1 MKRTEKFYIIVFITL
16 GLIISQSVMAQ
27 RPYVKNFDLN
37 RYLGTWYEIARFPHS
52 FEKDLVGVTANYT
65 VRADDKVR
73 VENAG
78 YKGTLD
84 GKRDVAVGKAKLAGN
99 PDEGH
104 LKVSF
109 FLFFYADYFIM
120 DMDPDYKWA
129 LVGSKSDKYL
139 WILSRA
145 PFMEEETYDMI
156 LDKARSLGYD
166 LTKLIRVQHKDVT
179 PSFDRLV
186 SQ

>member
-1 MKRTEKFYIIVFITL
+1 MKKFIKLSVTA
-16 GLIISQSVMAQ
+16 LIALILLTSQSLMAQ
-27 RPYVKNFDLN
+27 RPYIKNFDLN
-37 RYLGTWYEIARFPHS
+37 RYLGRWYEIARFPHP
-52 FEKDLVGVTANYT
+52 FEKGLVGVTATYSLRPDGR
-65 VRADDKVR
+65 VK

-78 YKGTLD
+78 YKGTLE
-84 GKRDVAVGKAKLAGN
+84 GERDTAVGKAKLAGK

-120 DMDPDYKWA
+120 DMDPGYQWA

-139 WILSRA
+139 WILSRE
-145 PFMEEETYDMI
+145 PFMNDETYNAI

-166 LTKLIRVQHKDVT
+166 LSELYRVPQKDLRPFSDKL
-179 PSFDRLV
+179 
-186 SQ
+186 

>member
-1 MKRTEKFYIIVFITL
+1 MRRLYMLVFVTL
-16 GLIISQSVMAQ
+16 GLIISQSLMAQ
-27 RPYVKNFDLN
+27 RPYIKNFDLN

-52 FEKDLVGVTANYT
+52 FEKNLVGVTATYSL
-65 VRADDKVR
+65 RPDGKVR

-84 GKRDVAVGKAKLAGN
+84 GKRDVAVGKARLAGK

-109 FLFFYADYFIM
+109 FLFFYADYYIM
-120 DMDPDYKWA
+120 DMDPDYRWA
-129 LVGSKSDKYL
+129 LIGSKSDKYL
-139 WILSRA
+139 WILSRT
-145 PFMEEETYDMI
+145 PMMDDETYYLI
-156 LDKARSLGYD
+156 LEKAVSLGYD
-166 LTKLIRVQHKDVT
+166 LTELYRVPQREVM